1 MHSVFSSVAVSWTP
15 VSFPFAERTSV
26 WNGSWGKESSSD
38 PIFREPFNAK
48 SRDSQSQTLMSWE
61 PLTVNERCP
70 SSRWMYM
77 SLVNFLGDEQA
88 QLTNILENRPFL
100 LENGMEEPASSQWPD
115 GGLNTMALSA
125 NHFDFNPSFRVRW
138 ISTRDTVSQKIMSK
152 NRIITKCKTNPAGPS
167 SW

>member
-48 SRDSQSQTLMSWE
+48 NRDSQSQILSSWE
-61 PLTVNERCP
+61 SLTVNERCP
-70 SSRWMYM
+70 SSRWLHI
-77 SLVNFLGDEQA
+77 SLVNTLNGEQA
-88 QLTNILENRPFL
+88 QLTDILENRPFL

-115 GGLNTMALSA
+115 GGLNTMALST
-125 NHFDFNPSFRVRW
+125 NHFDFDPSFRVRW
-138 ISTRDTVSQKIMSK
+138 ISTRDTVLQKIMSK
-152 NRIITKCKTNPAGPS
+152 TEYVEL
-167 SW
+167 